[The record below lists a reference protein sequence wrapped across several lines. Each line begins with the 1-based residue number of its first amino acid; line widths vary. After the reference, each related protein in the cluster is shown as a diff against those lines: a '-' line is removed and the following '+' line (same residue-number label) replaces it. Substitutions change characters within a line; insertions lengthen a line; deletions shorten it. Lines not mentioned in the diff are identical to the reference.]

1 MKPIFPFNFSGRLV
15 DSKAKTRS
23 AGCAAYMA
31 PERINPPNPNKP
43 DYDIRADVWSLG
55 ITLVELATGHFPY
68 KDCKTEFEVLT
79 KVIQDDP
86 PSLPAHF
93 SPEFRE
99 FVHVCLLK
107 NHKDRPK
114 YKKLLEH
121 PFILKS
127 KENKVDVGAWYS
139 RVSNHSGD
147 PNKDY
152 KPAAAALERSTTAA
166 VRKSSMEQRHE
177 AQTFKPQPSPRM
189 VKSWRMQQAGQL
201 SQEEAKQDS
210 YSRLKF
216 YTTNNNSDGSSRHH
230 VPELNLQ
237 KPKTSPRH
245 EDYPPIPRYKDINT
259 SPRYTESGGSGSI
272 RYGDSNTSPRYNE
285 SSNTSPRYDNP
296 RLQDLS
302 MKSQKYEYGSRKYDS
317 RPVES
322 GRLNLNGSLN
332 RSNLGQPYVNY
343 PSATGGGGSTATYG
357 GHPSNNYLSRP
368 TYYNSRSHEEY
379 SSAVKSPQPKRYETL
394 GSHSESSSPREYTH
408 SSHRKYSFETLDS
421 SKEHHYTP
429 TASRKYPPTGGDGGP
444 HSPRYGGEGN
454 SRFAAGDAAS
464 GSQHKVDSPRRA
476 EERSAVADRKE
487 SGSRTLDRGAVGR
500 DSGGAGSRKHPSLP
514 VPEQTRGREPTRESR
529 NFLPSWKFS
538 SWTLSSPLSFR
549 RFRTSASTDRAS
561 GFDVG
566 RRQHQTYR
574 SLNERDKQ
582 FYSASG
588 RSDNL

>member
-1 MKPIFPFNFSGRLV
+1 
-15 DSKAKTRS
+15 
-23 AGCAAYMA
+23 MA

-93 SPEFRE
+93 SPEFRQ
-99 FVHVCLLK
+99 FVHDCLLK

-127 KENKVDVGAWYS
+127 RESTVDVGAWYS
-139 RVSNHSGD
+139 RVSNHTGD
-147 PNKDY
+147 PNK
-152 KPAAAALERSTTAA
+152 AANELRAQTA
-166 VRKSSMEQRHE
+166 RKSSLEQRHE

-189 VKSWRMQQAGQL
+189 VKSWRMQAAGQVN
-201 SQEEAKQDS
+201 QEETKQDS

-216 YTTNNNSDGSSRHH
+216 YTTNNSSAADPRNH

-237 KPKTSPRH
+237 KPNTSPRN
-245 EDYPPIPRYKDINT
+245 EEYPPIPRYKDINT
-259 SPRYTESGGSGSI
+259 SPRYT
-272 RYGDSNTSPRYNE
+272 DSNTSPRYTE
-285 SSNTSPRYDNP
+285 STTSPRYTDTSTSSRYAESNTSPRYENP

-302 MKSQKYEYGSRKYDS
+302 LKSPKYEYGSRKYDA
-317 RPVES
+317 RPSET
-322 GRLNLNGSLN
+322 GRLNLNGGAIN
-332 RSNLGQPYVNY
+332 RTTTAQPYPNY
-343 PSATGGGGSTATYG
+343 PSATANNYP
-357 GHPSNNYLSRP
+357 HPSNNYLSRP
-368 TYYNSRSHEEY
+368 TYFNSRSHEEY
-379 SSAVKSPQPKRYETL
+379 SSALKSPQSKRYEAL
-394 GSHSESSSPREYTH
+394 GGSHSETSSPRDYTH

-429 TASRKYPPTGGDGGP
+429 KGTRKYPPDGGP
-444 HSPRYGGEGN
+444 TSPRYAGETSPRYTGEI
-454 SRFAAGDAAS
+454 SPRYASETSPRYAGETSPRYAAESSATS
-464 GSQHKVDSPRRA
+464 PRKLESPRKVDLPH
-476 EERSAVADRKE
+476 EWTDRTD
-487 SGSRTLDRGAVGR
+487 SGSRTLDRMAAR
-500 DSGGAGSRKHPSLP
+500 ETGGASRKHPNLP
-514 VPEQTRGREPTRESR
+514 VPEQARGREPTRESR